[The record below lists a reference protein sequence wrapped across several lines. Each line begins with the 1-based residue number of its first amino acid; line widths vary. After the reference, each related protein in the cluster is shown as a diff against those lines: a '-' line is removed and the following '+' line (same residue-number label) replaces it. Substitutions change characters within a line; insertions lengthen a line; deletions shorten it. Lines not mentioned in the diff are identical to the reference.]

1 MKHITEV
8 TVYSIGDSSKISTW
22 SNVPY
27 FFTETLISKGI
38 KVNRIDISPS
48 RVLKKIYELSLWK
61 VVKLIFP
68 NSTYEYFRTFI
79 NHFHVRYR
87 ISKAEKKFGNSQL
100 SIFLTFSFSS
110 YGLTNKPIILFGDW
124 TYAHY
129 FNYFINRPPDI
140 LEKSSI
146 KRENKEIEKAD
157 LIIPLFP
164 SVANEIKS
172 KYKNGKIFYFGNVI
186 NSLIQA
192 DEDLIIQRKMNSKR
206 LLFIGSTKYLEGAR
220 CLIEAFVILKDKYP
234 DLYLDIIGMLPGDFE
249 YLPSDVKCYG
259 FLDKGID
266 EHRQLYYS
274 LLENSKMYIN
284 TTPKWAAFS
293 ASIEAMYFYNPVII
307 TEYQEFVKTF
317 GSEINFGIYCKENT
331 VNTLCAS
338 IETILNHKLYTD
350 LCLSAHSAVKDYTW
364 SNYIDKILD
373 MIKQTL

>member
-1 MKHITEV
+1 
-8 TVYSIGDSSKISTW
+8 
-22 SNVPY
+22 
-27 FFTETLISKGI
+27 
-38 KVNRIDISPS
+38 
-48 RVLKKIYELSLWK
+48 
-61 VVKLIFP
+61 
-68 NSTYEYFRTFI
+68 
-79 NHFHVRYR
+79 
-87 ISKAEKKFGNSQL
+87 
-100 SIFLTFSFSS
+100 
-110 YGLTNKPIILFGDW
+110 
-124 TYAHY
+124 
-129 FNYFINRPPDI
+129 I

-164 SVANEIKS
+164 SVAKEMKS

-192 DEDLIIQRKMNSKR
+192 DEYLIIQRKMNSKR

-234 DLYLDIIGMLPGDFE
+234 DLFLDIIGMLPGDFE

-350 LCLSAHSAVKDYTW
+350 LCLNAHSTVKDYTW

-373 MIKQTL
+373 KIKQTL